1 MSFIKKIRKSLIEK
15 RFFKTL
21 FNKLYPYYKGFLLVF
36 LFQKNK
42 IQIFSPKKSVIE
54 KKDIPLAER
63 IFKSFKLMKSEQES
77 KSSLYKPSSMW
88 QNHID
93 KDFSFLKESYEKDDL
108 EKFLFFLQNFGNWNR
123 YLGIE
128 EQILIKKYSNNIFLK
143 RFLKDQIFQGQ
154 YKLWKYINQDDDYSN
169 LNFQRYGNQ
178 NGAFIGDSFVV
189 IGSFFNH
196 IYAKMI
202 ANFLNKDKK
211 NLIIDLGGGYGKLGY
226 YILKNTKNSTFI
238 DFDIPETLVLASYY
252 LSKCYPNKKNFFY
265 GEENF
270 NAKTL
275 LNYDLVF
282 LPPWEIEKIE
292 NNSIQLTINK
302 NSLGEMEPD
311 TAKNYLNHIHRIS
324 KYFFSLNHE
333 SFRNKFDNGKKSL
346 INREYNEHGAFK
358 ELFRYPDL
366 GHLTYENNKINLE
379 NDIFFYLYE
388 KN

>member
-42 IQIFSPKKSVIE
+42 IEIFSPKKSIIE

-63 IFKSFKLMKSEQES
+63 IFKSFKLIKSEQQS

-108 EKFLFFLQNFGNWNR
+108 EKFLFFLQNFGNWDR

-128 EQILIKKYSNNIFLK
+128 SQTLIKKYSNNFLLK
-143 RFLKDQIFQGQ
+143 KFLKDEIFHGQ
-154 YKLWKYINQDDDYSN
+154 YELWKYINQDNDFSN
-169 LNFQRYGNQ
+169 LKLPRYGNQ
-178 NGAFIGDSFVV
+178 NGAFIGDTFVV

-202 ANFLNKDKK
+202 TNFLNKDKK
-211 NLIIDLGGGYGKLGY
+211 NVIIDLGGGYGKLGY
-226 YILKNTKNSTFI
+226 YILKNIKNSTFI
-238 DFDIPETLVLASYY
+238 DFDIPETLVLAAYY

-270 NAKTL
+270 NSTTPI
-275 LNYDLVF
+275 NYDLVF

-292 NNSIQLTINK
+292 SNSIQLAINK

-311 TAKNYLNHIHRIS
+311 AAKNYLNHIHRTS

-333 SFRNKFDNGKKSL
+333 FFRNKFDNGKESL
-346 INREYNEHGAFK
+346 VNREYNEKGAFK
-358 ELFRYPDL
+358 ELMRYPDL

>member
-1 MSFIKKIRKSLIEK
+1 MV
-15 RFFKTL
+15 
-21 FNKLYPYYKGFLLVF
+21 Y
-36 LFQKNK
+36 
-42 IQIFSPKKSVIE
+42 
-54 KKDIPLAER
+54 
-63 IFKSFKLMKSEQES
+63 
-77 KSSLYKPSSMW
+77 
-88 QNHID
+88 
-93 KDFSFLKESYEKDDL
+93 
-108 EKFLFFLQNFGNWNR
+108 
-123 YLGIE
+123 
-128 EQILIKKYSNNIFLK
+128 LK

-169 LNFQRYGNQ
+169 LNFPRYGNQ

-196 IYAKMI
+196 IYAKI
-202 ANFLNKDKK
+202 LANFLNKNKK

-270 NAKTL
+270 NAKTP

-324 KYFFSLNHE
+324 KYFFSMNHE
-333 SFRNKFDNGKKSL
+333 SFRNKFENGKKSL
-346 INREYNEHGAFK
+346 INREYNEHGVFK

-379 NDIFFYLYE
+379 NDIFLYLYE
-388 KN
+388 KS